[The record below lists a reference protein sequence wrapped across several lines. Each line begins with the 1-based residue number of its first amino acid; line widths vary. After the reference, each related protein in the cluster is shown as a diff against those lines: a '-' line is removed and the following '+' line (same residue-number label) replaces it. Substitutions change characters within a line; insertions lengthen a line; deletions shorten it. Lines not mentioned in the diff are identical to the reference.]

1 MSKRYN
7 NSHVPIVE
15 YAVDDRE
22 FVIQAS
28 QLGVKLSGLGLGDF
42 SKDMLKL
49 QKKVH
54 NGAKKAIRQ
63 MGTLE
68 QGKAQEI
75 ERNVVGHSKS
85 GYVPT
90 GNLNEHIKAHYPRKS
105 EKIEVQVYP
114 KVSNKGYNYGQS
126 VEFAPE
132 FGNKHAA
139 ATPYMKPSADI
150 INQKFD
156 EVLERNLK

>member
-49 QKKVH
+49 QKKYTTGLKKPFVKWVRWSKEKH
-54 NGAKKAIRQ
+54 KKLNG
-63 MGTLE
+63 M
-68 QGKAQEI
+68 
-75 ERNVVGHSKS
+75 
-85 GYVPT
+85 
-90 GNLNEHIKAHYPRKS
+90 
-105 EKIEVQVYP
+105 
-114 KVSNKGYNYGQS
+114 
-126 VEFAPE
+126 
-132 FGNKHAA
+132 
-139 ATPYMKPSADI
+139 
-150 INQKFD
+150 
-156 EVLERNLK
+156 